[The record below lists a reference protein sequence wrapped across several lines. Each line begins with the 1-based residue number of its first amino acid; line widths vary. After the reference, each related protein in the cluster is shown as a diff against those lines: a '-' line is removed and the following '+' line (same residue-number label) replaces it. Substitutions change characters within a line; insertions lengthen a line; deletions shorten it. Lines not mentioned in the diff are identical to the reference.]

1 MMRRTVCFAALV
13 LLAAWGTEAASVLEG
28 LEDDVPVA
36 KTETFMERHSEASVK
51 VEEAPAKKPPKSF
64 EQLQQE
70 QKQAK
75 AAQQPFGLIE
85 AGAAVL
91 MVLFFINVL
100 WGRRVNQ
107 SLADSWASTFAQ
119 PGGLFDKNFSLL
131 GTGDSGSVLMKEAG
145 NCYKFYAS
153 GRRHVQGLLA
163 TLQLKARQDL
173 LSRFW
178 NLVNPGEDLVTFE
191 AFMTEAAMPPMVL
204 AVDVATY
211 TKRITPPKDL
221 FPSWPVDRLHIM
233 AEHSTLFTELFGEP
247 KLQQAL
253 SPEGPHAKVLKYLS
267 YTQQSCVGP
276 LACRAAVDQPGLKHN
291 SSSRCIHITSEAST
305 GSHKRVLTLT
315 LALPPAHAM
324 ADLTP
329 LVALLPLLIDLVG
342 TYKLSPD
349 LKRKA
354 EVARSKVAEEMKDQE
369 ELKRKR
375 LEALALRKAEKLQAE
390 RAKLARLPPEE
401 RQRAEEKMERK
412 MKEKMMKKR
421 TVIK

>member
-1 MMRRTVCFAALV
+1 
-13 LLAAWGTEAASVLEG
+13 
-28 LEDDVPVA
+28 
-36 KTETFMERHSEASVK
+36 
-51 VEEAPAKKPPKSF
+51 
-64 EQLQQE
+64 
-70 QKQAK
+70 
-75 AAQQPFGLIE
+75 
-85 AGAAVL
+85 

-204 AVDVATY
+204 AVGTPRAIRALKNDQVDVATY

-253 SPEGPHAKVLKYLS
+253 SPEGPHAKVLKYL
-267 YTQQSCVGP
+267 
-276 LACRAAVDQPGLKHN
+276 R
-291 SSSRCIHITSEAST
+291 
-305 GSHKRVLTLT
+305 
-315 LALPPAHAM
+315 
-324 ADLTP
+324 
-329 LVALLPLLIDLVG
+329 
-342 TYKLSPD
+342 
-349 LKRKA
+349 
-354 EVARSKVAEEMKDQE
+354 
-369 ELKRKR
+369 
-375 LEALALRKAEKLQAE
+375 
-390 RAKLARLPPEE
+390 
-401 RQRAEEKMERK
+401 
-412 MKEKMMKKR
+412 
-421 TVIK
+421 

>member
-1 MMRRTVCFAALV
+1 MRRTVCLAALV
-13 LLAAWGTEAASVLEG
+13 LLAAQGIQATSVLEG

-51 VEEAPAKKPPKSF
+51 AEEAPAKKPPKSF

-75 AAQQPFGLIE
+75 AAQQPFGVIE

-204 AVDVATY
+204 AVGTPRAIRALKNDQVDVATY

-253 SPEGPHAKVLKYLS
+253 SPEGAHAKVLKYL
-267 YTQQSCVGP
+267 
-276 LACRAAVDQPGLKHN
+276 
-291 SSSRCIHITSEAST
+291 RCIHITSEAST

-324 ADLTP
+324 ADITP

>member
-13 LLAAWGTEAASVLEG
+13 LLAAWGIEAASVLEG

-204 AVDVATY
+204 AVGTPRAIRALKNDQVDVATY

-221 FPSWPVDRLHIM
+221 FPSWPLDRLHIM

-253 SPEGPHAKVLKYLS
+253 SPEGPHAKVLKYL
-267 YTQQSCVGP
+267 
-276 LACRAAVDQPGLKHN
+276 
-291 SSSRCIHITSEAST
+291 RCIHITSEAST